1 MTEISNTIMVNL
13 GGSDDDNKNEEEDM
27 GKIKA
32 NNVPAQTNDA
42 MGNKNNKQDV
52 GGNIIGNKKGV
63 VKRWRR
69 KIVSKKNLQ

>member
-1 MTEISNTIMVNL
+1 LTEISNTIMVNL